1 HDKLQVP
8 IASDDEP
15 ILERKTVSEPT
26 ALLSAQHKPKQRIA
40 VLSATRDPD
49 DLLDELEPS
58 AEQYQEVIDPMLKP
72 VVEALQTGG
81 YELAQERIATLY
93 ADLDDSAFEQL
104 LTRAIFVSDLLGRLN
119 GGR

>member
-1 HDKLQVP
+1 
-8 IASDDEP
+8 
-15 ILERKTVSEPT
+15 
-26 ALLSAQHKPKQRIA
+26 
-40 VLSATRDPD
+40 
-49 DLLDELEPS
+49 
-58 AEQYQEVIDPMLKP
+58 MLKP

-81 YELAQERIATLY
+81 YEFAQERIATLY